1 MTKQEVISE
10 FCTLSSRVGEHLNR
24 RTARWS
30 YARHLKERYAHD
42 CFCEKLPFN
51 ETSIISSF
59 QFDDEVID
67 FIVDAVNHAIA
78 VNGEND

>member
-10 FCTLSSRVGEHLNR
+10 FCALSSRVGM
-24 RTARWS
+24 
-30 YARHLKERYAHD
+30 HLKERYAHN

-51 ETSIISSF
+51 EISF

>member
-10 FCTLSSRVGEHLNR
+10 FCALSSRVGMHLNR

-51 ETSIISSF
+51 ETSF